1 MDVGTNQV
9 WRPPVER
16 PAGQDFAVGLYLNMY
31 GRTRTLLLRSMFFF
45 AVLAAVN
52 FFVLDTLVG
61 LGVVMVV
68 GLVAQAVRYV
78 HYEMRHGRYYPV
90 VRAMVDTAVPVWA
103 KAEFV
108 GRDVLVVNDGQ
119 MHLRLRTTW
128 GVRQLVARSGG
139 LWLVGYQSDI
149 AVVFVD
155 GLPVP
160 LGADVVERPE
170 PSEVDPVG
178 GDVTDWFARR
188 FALSQWIVITVFA
201 LLYAGLLADILK
213 DGDATERWV
222 FGTAIVALVVALV
235 IRLLDLL
242 LLPKRLQRGEWHVYP
257 AQMRAWTG
265 NPRLF
270 GSLGVY
276 VTLPDGSY
284 LPVAVRVA
292 SAHLVANVQVTG
304 QLWVK
309 GQPEAGKRAVVGVPG
324 YPIAA
329 PARFVRKPKLH
340 G

>member
-1 MDVGTNQV
+1 MDVGTNEV

-16 PAGQDFAVGLYLNMY
+16 PAGQDFAVELYLRMY
-31 GRTRTLLLRSMFFF
+31 GRTRSLLLRSMFFF
-45 AVLAAVN
+45 TVLALFD
-52 FFVLDTLVG
+52 FFVIDTLVG
-61 LGVVMVV
+61 LGVVMLV

-78 HYEMRHGRYYPV
+78 HYEVRHGRHYPV
-90 VRAMVDTAVPVWA
+90 VRSMVDTAVAVRA

-108 GRDVLVVNDGQ
+108 GKDVLVVNDGQ
-119 MHLRLRTTW
+119 MFLRLRTTW
-128 GVRQLVARSGG
+128 GVRQLVARTGG

-160 LGADVVERPE
+160 LRADVVERPE
-170 PSEVDPVG
+170 PSEVDAVG
-178 GDVTDWFARR
+178 GDVTAWYARR
-188 FALSQWIVITVFA
+188 LARAQWIMVGIFV
-201 LLYAGLLADILK
+201 LLYGGMLADVAAEDS
-213 DGDATERWV
+213 DGWWV
-222 FGTAIVALVVALV
+222 FGTVIVVIVVALV
-235 IRLLDLL
+235 AALWQVVM
-242 LLPKRLQRGEWHVYP
+242 LPARIQRGEWRVYP

-265 NPRLF
+265 NPRLS
-270 GSLGVY
+270 GNLGVY

-304 QLWVK
+304 QLWIK
-309 GQPEAGKRAVVGVPG
+309 GAPEAGKRAVVGVPG

-329 PARFVRKPKLH
+329 PARFVHKQKLH